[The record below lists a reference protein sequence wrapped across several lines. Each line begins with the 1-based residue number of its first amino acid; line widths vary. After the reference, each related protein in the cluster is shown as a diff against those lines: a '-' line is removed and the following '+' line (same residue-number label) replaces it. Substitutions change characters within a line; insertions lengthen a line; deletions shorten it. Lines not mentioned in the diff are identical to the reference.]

1 MTQTQVR
8 SDLSIYSNI
17 CGGWAT
23 FKNFVMEGVLM
34 LNFVPVFGNV
44 HGVAFIGIK
53 QHFHVSFQSS
63 RFFRSSW
70 RRLQS
75 ALEPSACTAYG
86 RLHIGRL

>member
-1 MTQTQVR
+1 M
-8 SDLSIYSNI
+8 SIYSKI

-23 FKNFVMEGVLM
+23 FKNFAMEGVLM

-44 HGVAFIGIK
+44 HGVAFTGIK
-53 QHFHVSFQSS
+53 QHFHVFFQSS

-75 ALEPSACTAYG
+75 ALLPSAGTAHG

>member
-1 MTQTQVR
+1 
-8 SDLSIYSNI
+8 
-17 CGGWAT
+17 
-23 FKNFVMEGVLM
+23 M

-44 HGVAFIGIK
+44 HLVAFTVIK

-70 RRLQS
+70 RRLHS
-75 ALEPSACTAYG
+75 ALEPSASTAHG

>member
-1 MTQTQVR
+1 
-8 SDLSIYSNI
+8 
-17 CGGWAT
+17 
-23 FKNFVMEGVLM
+23 M

-44 HGVAFIGIK
+44 YGVAFTGIK

-63 RFFRSSW
+63 RVCRSSW

-75 ALEPSACTAYG
+75 ALESSVSTSHG